1 MGSSSSTPIDIPSRS
16 DDPSSK
22 SDVGGRDGNQ
32 QRVGPGASNTSIDT
46 NDKIQPTA
54 AAAAAAEAATNGLT
68 GMALVNHRCRKPE
81 RRYRRCVSDY
91 YSREFVTGRSME
103 QDCQDK
109 FDAYRECVLRGI
121 KSEIWDKQG
130 LPPPKEGSPLAELDD
145 N

>member
-1 MGSSSSTPIDIPSRS
+1 MGSSSSTLTDNLSRP

-22 SDVGGRDGNQ
+22 SAANGPEGNQ
-32 QRVGPGASNTSIDT
+32 QRVEAGVTTTTIEKDAKSRT
-46 NDKIQPTA
+46 TA
-54 AAAAAAEAATNGLT
+54 AAAAEATNGLT
-68 GMALVNHRCRKPE
+68 GMALVNHQCRKPE
-81 RRYRRCVSDY
+81 RRYRKCVNDY

>member
-1 MGSSSSTPIDIPSRS
+1 MGSSSSTPTGNRSRP

-22 SDVGGRDGNQ
+22 SAANGLEGNQ
-32 QRVGPGASNTSIDT
+32 QRVETGVTTTSIEKD
-46 NDKIQPTA
+46 DKSRTTA
-54 AAAAAAEAATNGLT
+54 GAPAAEATNGLT
-68 GMALVNHRCRKPE
+68 GMALVNHQCRKPE
-81 RRYRRCVSDY
+81 RRYRKCVNDY